1 MAATVSAVGGDVRRG
16 IADPSCRTGVTVAA
30 TIGRMDRS
38 VTLATHEWPAMPG
51 SDAGAAPP
59 VALLVHGITGWWRT
73 WWRLGPALADRG
85 WRVIAVDL
93 RGHGTSPRIDGVAT
107 AEGLAA
113 DLATTLE
120 QLELAAVDALIG
132 HSLGAAVAME
142 LLHRHPELAR
152 RALLEDP
159 PGHTR
164 ADDLEFQAD
173 LEREVHAARRDPE
186 SEVRRELAENPTW
199 LQEDA
204 RQNVEGRALCDID
217 GILASLRAN
226 TGVRAPALASVIRVP
241 ALYLIADEGRS
252 ALGAE
257 RAVLMSSLPSGSEA
271 VELDS
276 GHTIHRDR
284 FDAYLSEVVRWLEP

>member
-1 MAATVSAVGGDVRRG
+1 LHGSFRGSGTAFPVAV
-16 IADPSCRTGVTVAA
+16 
-30 TIGRMDRS
+30 TIGCMDRS
-38 VTLATHEWPAMPG
+38 VALATHDWPPAG
-51 SDAGAAPP
+51 TDAGAAAP
-59 VALLVHGITGWWRT
+59 VAVLVHGITGWWRT
-73 WWRLGPALADRG
+73 WWRLAPALADRG

-107 AEGLAA
+107 AESLAA
-113 DLATTLE
+113 DVVATLE
-120 QLELAAVDALIG
+120 QLELPTVDALIG
-132 HSLGAAVAME
+132 HSLGAAVSME

-152 RALLEDP
+152 RAVLEDP
-159 PGHTR
+159 PGQTR

-173 LEREVHAARRDPE
+173 LEREVLAARRDPE

-199 LQEDA
+199 LEEDA
-204 RQNVEGRALCDID
+204 RQNVEGRALCDIG
-217 GILASLRAN
+217 GIVASLRAN

-241 ALYLIADEGRS
+241 ALYLIADQERS

-257 RAVLMSSLPSGSEA
+257 RAVLMRSLPPWSEA

-284 FDAYLSEVVRWLEP
+284 FDAYLSQVGRWLER